1 MNTQI
6 IAIANQ
12 KGGVGKTTTCAN
24 LGIGLAQSG
33 KKVLLIDGDPQG
45 SLTISLGNPQPDKLP
60 FTLSDAMGRILMDE
74 PIRPGEGI
82 LHHPEGVDLMPAD
95 IQLSGMEVSL
105 VNAMSRETILRQ
117 YLDTLKGQYSHILID
132 CQPSLGMLTV
142 NALAAANRVIIPV
155 QAEYLPAKG
164 LEQLLQTINKVRR
177 QINPKL
183 QIDGILLTMVDSR
196 TNFAKEISALL
207 RETYGSKIKVFSLL
221 LKAYIGF
228 LSEEATV
235 TGSPRMENPPTT
247 RRSCPRPR
255 FRRQWRTGE
264 IRSWPPFPSQISLP
278 ILPGR
283 RIMRSPITP
292 ISRIGMPS
300 ALCCW

>member
-24 LGIGLAQSG
+24 LGIGLAQTG

-45 SLTISLGNPQPDKLP
+45 SLTISLGHPQPDKLP

-74 PIRPGEGI
+74 PMRPGEGI

-164 LEQLLQTINKVRR
+164 LEQLLQTVNKVKR

-183 QIDGILLTMVDSR
+183 QIDGILLTMVDNR
-196 TNFAKEISALL
+196 TNFAKEIAALL
-207 RETYGSKIKVFSLL
+207 RETYGSKIKVFGTEIPHSVRQEKAGADKMELEKYTLGSLRRAVFEGDTSTGSL
-221 LKAYIGF
+221 MAGQVAGMLHEVRPVADILDDLWNGGRQRIHA
-228 LSEEATV
+228 LSEE
-235 TGSPRMENPPTT
+235 
-247 RRSCPRPR
+247 C
-255 FRRQWRTGE
+255 
-264 IRSWPPFPSQISLP
+264 
-278 ILPGR
+278 
-283 RIMRSPITP
+283 
-292 ISRIGMPS
+292 
-300 ALCCW
+300 